1 MPVLRLTKHHGQ
13 GNDFLVLL
21 DPDDRHP
28 LDSATARY
36 LCDRR
41 RGVGA
46 DGVIRAT
53 LAEPGDDGA
62 ALCMELRNA
71 DGGIAEMSGNG
82 IRCLAQAAADAG
94 LASGPAFVIRTH
106 AGPRTVTV
114 GPSEGA
120 GTMRVSVDMGEAELG
135 CEEPDGAYEGLLPDG
150 SWRARTVSVGNPH
163 LVLLGPDLDGPD
175 LDKVDVAR
183 TGRAAQD
190 AYEGGINVELVVP
203 GPAPDELVLRVW
215 ERGVGETLAC
225 GTGSCAAATAAR
237 SWGVV
242 GDHVLMHNPG
252 GTLEVSM
259 NGCGLILASLVR
271 RICTVEVE
279 VP

>member
-1 MPVLRLTKHHGQ
+1 MPVLRLTKHHGR

-28 LDSATARY
+28 LDSATARQ

-82 IRCLAQAAADAG
+82 VRCLAQAAVDAG
-94 LASGPAFVIRTH
+94 VASGPAFVIRTL

-114 GPSEGA
+114 GPSERA
-120 GTMRVSVDMGEAELG
+120 GTMQVSVDMGEAELG
-135 CEEPDGAYEGLLPDG
+135 EEEPDGTVEKLLPDG

-175 LDKVDVAR
+175 LEKIDMAR
-183 TGRAAQD
+183 TGWEAQD
-190 AYEGGINVELVVP
+190 AYPGGINVELVAP
-203 GPAPDELVLRVW
+203 GPGPGELVLRVW

-225 GTGSCAAATAAR
+225 GTGSCAAAAAAR

-242 GDHVLMHNPG
+242 GDQVLVHNPG
-252 GTLEVSM
+252 GTLEVGV
-259 NGCGLILASLVR
+259 NGLGVVLASPVR